1 VSAPGR
7 VSAAGARSRAWIR
20 AAPRSV
26 REEVEAAAVERART
40 LLRSPRRTFTRAQI
54 RGAVARTE
62 AAMFPGRRRAAVWP
76 APGPGR
82 RVPEHVRSLGSMRG
96 VRPMADVAAFLAR
109 EGVPFDPEANPRRRR
124 RREGR
129 DLARRGEAYVFR
141 VNGIRQEAADRI
153 LSSLHAEGLRAMRAE
168 TPSLVRRL
176 RYWEL
181 IYPRVVNLSR
191 GSTRSGPLSASVP
204 DIGAV
209 LEHARRFGAAIVL
222 LYLRTRSGGVHAVA
236 LSVVPTPRGPS
247 ATAFRAAA
255 YDPLGEVSYRS
266 DGLERWLAGGAAA
279 SSLGRS
285 PKSPAIRLELCR
297 KLRAVA
303 VQYGKEGSCVPGALA
318 LVLRL
323 AALRGNRRGGC
334 ARPYQ
339 ELRRE
344 DAVVAAQL
352 VTWYGVFL
360 SDRQG

>member
-1 VSAPGR
+1 
-7 VSAAGARSRAWIR
+7 
-20 AAPRSV
+20 
-26 REEVEAAAVERART
+26 
-40 LLRSPRRTFTRAQI
+40 
-54 RGAVARTE
+54 
-62 AAMFPGRRRAAVWP
+62 
-76 APGPGR
+76 
-82 RVPEHVRSLGSMRG
+82 
-96 VRPMADVAAFLAR
+96 MADVAAFLAR

-266 DGLERWLAGGAAA
+266 DGLERWLAGGGAA

-285 PKSPAIRLELCR
+285 PKSPARPLRCPFGARPRSGPAQGPSIRLELCR

-344 DAVVAAQL
+344 DAVLAAQL